1 MESDLI
7 HSAFKIV
14 SKRLVQPLYHINFIW
29 NLTELAERMRDYNRF
44 ARDLFQKVCFQRK
57 MVIFIEAVHQNLK
70 FYINTFYSLQLIEG
84 KLNADLEC
92 VSVLEKL
99 LTVSKENPSFTLEHV
114 FIETGTIL
122 IGVSNS
128 INFNESIYNRFSLS
142 QRFYY
147 F

>member
-1 MESDLI
+1 MHLELFQNVWCNHCITSTSYGILQSWLNVCVI
-7 HSAFKIV
+7 TIVLHAIYFKKCV
-14 SKRLVQPLYHINFIW
+14 SKKNGHIYRSRIHQNFKSYINF
-29 NLTELAERMRDYNRF
+29 
-44 ARDLFQKVCFQRK
+44 
-57 MVIFIEAVHQNLK
+57 
-70 FYINTFYSLQLIEG
+70 FYFSQLIEG

-128 INFNESIYNRFSLS
+128 INFNESICNRFS
-142 QRFYY
+142 FYY